1 MKTASSNL
9 WNHLRKRHAEE
20 YDQAVVDNKWDYTRT
35 TDMNDASA
43 HNASDAIRRVLPP
56 FSPQV
61 FLEYLVRFIVA
72 DDQVRLIALF
82 LHTLTSRQSICVVE
96 CPEFRQVCMVLR
108 ETLSDHDIP
117 CRDQVREAIIS
128 HWRRSFED
136 VRHELSVSS
145 SVLSPN
151 L

>member
-9 WNHLRKRHAEE
+9 WNHLRKHHAEE
-20 YDQAVVDNKWDYTRT
+20 YNQAVVDNKWDYTCM

-43 HNASDAIRRVLPP
+43 HNVSNAIRRVLPP
-56 FSPQV
+56 FSLQV

-72 DDQVRLIALF
+72 DDQVHLIALF
-82 LHTLTSRQSICVVE
+82 LHTLTSRQSIRVVE
-96 CPEFRQVCMVLR
+96 CPKFWQVCMVLR
-108 ETLSDHDIP
+108 ETLSDHNIP
-117 CRDQVREAIIS
+117 HRDQVREAIIS

-136 VRHELSVSS
+136 VRHELSVSL